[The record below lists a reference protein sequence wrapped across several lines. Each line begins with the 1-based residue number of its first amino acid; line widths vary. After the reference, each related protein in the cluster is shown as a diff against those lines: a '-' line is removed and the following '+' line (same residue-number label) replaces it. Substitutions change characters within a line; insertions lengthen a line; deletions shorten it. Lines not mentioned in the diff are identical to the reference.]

1 MDNDIVLLRETL
13 HNLTKRLEINDT
25 IVGISPKILHGY
37 KKKYVWYRGTTVG
50 NNLKFQKNCADYN
63 GLHLDKKEFKG
74 LINSD
79 AVCGCASLMKSS
91 ALKRLV
97 CSIQIFFMVKKI

>member
-37 KKKYVWYRGTTVG
+37 KKNMFGIG
-50 NNLKFQKNCADYN
+50 ELQ
-63 GLHLDKKEFKG
+63 
-74 LINSD
+74 
-79 AVCGCASLMKSS
+79 
-91 ALKRLV
+91 
-97 CSIQIFFMVKKI
+97 